1 MKTQIL
7 KIAAVLI
14 LVILTNCKKTEET
27 IAPSLSVNPT
37 TKDIES
43 TTGNFNMV
51 VTSTVAWSASCD
63 KNWIILDPMSGTGN
77 ATVKADFQENSSATS
92 RTASIVFKGVGVEDR
107 VVSVTQ
113 LGIQPILTVS
123 PANLSVAADAGNAVI
138 NITSN
143 LSWTVTSNQTW
154 CTLAQSSGIGNAA
167 LTINYQ
173 PNTVQSQRS
182 AIITFAANGVTNQ
195 TVQVT
200 QAAFVPVLS
209 VTPSNQTV
217 NSPSGSAV
225 FNVTSN
231 ISWTAAC
238 AESWCTLAN
247 PGGTNNG
254 TLTVIYD
261 ENTTSGPR
269 TATITVSGEGVSN
282 QSVTLTQTNL
292 IPTLSV
298 TPSNRDVTSATGST
312 TFEITS
318 NTSWTAESNQ
328 TWCVIQNTTGSGNAT
343 LTVNF
348 EENTSN
354 DQRVAAITLS
364 ANGVASQT
372 ATVTQQGAIPTDGLV
387 AWYPF
392 NGNTNDESG
401 TGNNGVN
408 YGATL
413 TTDRKGN
420 SNNAYNFNG
429 IDAYIKASSNNLPTG
444 ARTISLWFY
453 ANAINTP
460 VPVPLAYGGGAWEES
475 WLQSINPY
483 DWATYCMAT
492 HGSYYPFC
500 YYTLNLPV
508 NQWYQWVI
516 TNDITGRKMYVNGVL
531 VSTDPTFVP
540 TTNVTNKDLAIGV
553 CVSPSGYAPYTDGSV
568 GWFDGK
574 IDDIRIYNR
583 ALTEQEIQQLYNE

>member
-1 MKTQIL
+1 MKTKIL
-7 KIAAVLI
+7 TIAAVLI
-14 LVILTNCKKTEET
+14 LVILTNCKKTEEQ

-43 TTGNFNMV
+43 TTGNFNIA
-51 VTSTVAWSASCD
+51 VTATVAWTASCD

-77 ATVKADFQENSSATS
+77 TTVKADFQENTSATS

-123 PANLSVAADAGNAVI
+123 PANLSVAADAGNAVV

-217 NSPSGSAV
+217 NSPSGSAI
-225 FNVTSN
+225 FNITSN
-231 ISWTAAC
+231 ISWTATC
-238 AESWCTLAN
+238 ADTWCTLAN

-254 TLTVIYD
+254 TLTVIYE
-261 ENTTSGPR
+261 ENTTLGPR
-269 TATITVSGEGVSN
+269 TATINVSGEGVAN

-298 TPSNRDVTSATGST
+298 TPSNREVASAGGST

-318 NTSWTAESNQ
+318 NTSWTAESDQ
-328 TWCVIQNTTGSGNAT
+328 TWCILQNISGTGNAT
-343 LTVNF
+343 LNVNF
-348 EENTSN
+348 EENTSTS
-354 DQRVAAITLS
+354 QRVATITLS
-364 ANGVASQT
+364 TTGAASQT
-372 ATVTQQGAIPTDGLV
+372 ATITQQSAIPTDDLV

-392 NGNTNDESG
+392 NGNANDESG
-401 TGNNGVN
+401 NGNNGTVN
-408 YGATL
+408 GATL
-413 TTDRKGN
+413 TADRKGN
-420 SNNAYNFNG
+420 ANKAYSFDGVNDYINTNLISGISNQVSFCVWVKSANTNAISGLITSRGSGNSFSGLVVFSSGNICFYVNTYSYVLTESINILDNNWHFLVGTFNG
-429 IDAYIKASSNNLPTG
+429 NILKLYVDNSIIGT
-444 ARTISLWFY
+444 
-453 ANAINTP
+453 TP
-460 VPVPLAYGGGAWEES
+460 FGGGVS
-475 WLQSINPY
+475 VPN
-483 DWATYCMAT
+483 
-492 HGSYYPFC
+492 YYKIG
-500 YYTLNLPV
+500 T
-508 NQWYQWVI
+508 
-516 TNDITGRKMYVNGVL
+516 DD
-531 VSTDPTFVP
+531 VSGDRYM
-540 TTNVTNKDLAIGV
+540 KGL
-553 CVSPSGYAPYTDGSV
+553 
-568 GWFDGK
+568 
-574 IDDIRIYNR
+574 IDDIHIYNR